1 MRDTLTIRC
10 ALVAFPLPLFGYH
23 GDKAIERSEHEGVAR
38 FGEVRVFLRWIVRG
52 SSRCAGRLVHG
63 KDGWGWSEGGKRFA
77 WLGCLF
83 FLVLGAVMVLTGG
96 VFVLLALVT
105 GNATVNVS

>member
-1 MRDTLTIRC
+1 MRELSGLAKFGYFC
-10 ALVAFPLPLFGYH
+10 VGLFG
-23 GDKAIERSEHEGVAR
+23 GLPGVLAAW
-38 FGEVRVFLRWIVRG
+38 FM
-52 SSRCAGRLVHG
+52 G

-77 WLGCLF
+77 LLGCLF

>member
-1 MRDTLTIRC
+1 MRE
-10 ALVAFPLPLFGYH
+10 LPGLAKFGYFCVGLFG
-23 GDKAIERSEHEGVAR
+23 GPPGVLAAW
-38 FGEVRVFLRWIVRG
+38 FM
-52 SSRCAGRLVHG
+52 G

>member
-1 MRDTLTIRC
+1 MRE
-10 ALVAFPLPLFGYH
+10 LPGLAKLGYFCVGLFG
-23 GDKAIERSEHEGVAR
+23 GLPGVLAAW
-38 FGEVRVFLRWIVRG
+38 FM
-52 SSRCAGRLVHG
+52 G

>member
-1 MRDTLTIRC
+1 MRDTLTIRY
-10 ALVAFPLPLFGYH
+10 ALAAFPLPFVGYH
-23 GDKAIERSEHEGVAR
+23 GGKAIERSEHEGAVR

-52 SSRCAGRLVHG
+52 LPGVLAAWFMG

>member
-1 MRDTLTIRC
+1 MRE
-10 ALVAFPLPLFGYH
+10 LPGLAKFGYFCVGLFG
-23 GDKAIERSEHEGVAR
+23 GLPGVLAAWFR
-38 FGEVRVFLRWIVRG
+38 
-52 SSRCAGRLVHG
+52 G

>member
-1 MRDTLTIRC
+1 MRELSGLAKFGYFC
-10 ALVAFPLPLFGYH
+10 VGLFG
-23 GDKAIERSEHEGVAR
+23 GLPGVLAAW
-38 FGEVRVFLRWIVRG
+38 FM
-52 SSRCAGRLVHG
+52 G

>member
-1 MRDTLTIRC
+1 M
-10 ALVAFPLPLFGYH
+10 
-23 GDKAIERSEHEGVAR
+23 
-38 FGEVRVFLRWIVRG
+38 
-52 SSRCAGRLVHG
+52 SSRCPLSDTMVARRSKGASMRELFMG

>member
-1 MRDTLTIRC
+1 MRE
-10 ALVAFPLPLFGYH
+10 LPGLAKFGYFCVGLFG
-23 GDKAIERSEHEGVAR
+23 GLPGVLAAW
-38 FGEVRVFLRWIVRG
+38 FM
-52 SSRCAGRLVHG
+52 G

-96 VFVLLALVT
+96 MFVLLALVT

>member
-1 MRDTLTIRC
+1 MRELSGLAKFGYFC
-10 ALVAFPLPLFGYH
+10 VGLFG
-23 GDKAIERSEHEGVAR
+23 GLPGVLPAW
-38 FGEVRVFLRWIVRG
+38 FM
-52 SSRCAGRLVHG
+52 G

>member
-1 MRDTLTIRC
+1 MRELSGLAKFGYFC
-10 ALVAFPLPLFGYH
+10 VGLFG
-23 GDKAIERSEHEGVAR
+23 GLPGVLAAW
-38 FGEVRVFLRWIVRG
+38 FM
-52 SSRCAGRLVHG
+52 G

-96 VFVLLALVT
+96 VFVLLALVA

>member
-1 MRDTLTIRC
+1 MRELSGLAKFGYFC
-10 ALVAFPLPLFGYH
+10 VGLFG
-23 GDKAIERSEHEGVAR
+23 GLPGVLATW
-38 FGEVRVFLRWIVRG
+38 FM
-52 SSRCAGRLVHG
+52 G

>member
-1 MRDTLTIRC
+1 MRE
-10 ALVAFPLPLFGYH
+10 LPGLAKFGYFCVGLFG
-23 GDKAIERSEHEGVAR
+23 GLPGVLAAW
-38 FGEVRVFLRWIVRG
+38 FM
-52 SSRCAGRLVHG
+52 G